1 MKIFISVLTLTSQI
15 DVACCASLLSNCRD
29 LERRGHETTLY
40 FETANCYLSLCR
52 SRAAAAF
59 LDSEADVFVFVDSDL
74 WFPYDAMHNL
84 IRHDKSFVSGVYPY
98 RDGHQG
104 FPITTKGEYEDDL
117 LLADWCTVGFSATKR
132 EVLETLVKAHPEW
145 ATNYQTK
152 KGSVVHAVYDIG
164 LHEKGS
170 NNYWTEDFLFCKRI
184 REHGYKV
191 YVDPEIFF
199 EHAGRMAIKGCLAD
213 YLTRIKK

>member
-29 LERRGHETTLY
+29 LDQRGHETTLY

-59 LDSEADVFVFVDSDL
+59 LDSDCDVFIFVDSDL
-74 WFPYDAMHNL
+74 WFPYDAMWNL
-84 IRHDKSFVSGVYPY
+84 IKHDKPFVSGVYPY

-104 FPITTKGEYEDDL
+104 YPITTKGEWEGDL

-132 EVLETLVKAHPEW
+132 EVLETLVKKHPEW
-145 ATNYQTK
+145 VTNYQTK
-152 KGSVVHAVYDIG
+152 KGSKVHAIYDIG
-164 LHEKGS
+164 LHYDDE
-170 NNYWTEDFLFCKRI
+170 NYWTEDFLFCKRI

-191 YVDPEIFF
+191 YVETRIPF
-199 EHAGRMAIKGCLAD
+199 EHAGRMAIKGMLAD
-213 YLTRIKK
+213 YLARIKK